1 LAGKNWGWLS
11 FASWEIEGLTF
22 QGLSINLKYNFGF
35 LKRRRMK
42 KFSYKDS
49 GVDIEKGDAF
59 VQAIKPIVESTFRP
73 EVLTKI
79 GGFAGCVSLNLER
92 YKKPILVSSTDGV
105 GTKLKIAFMMDRHDT
120 IGIDLVAMCV
130 NDIVVSGAKPLF
142 LLDYFATSK
151 LDTERSMKV
160 ISGVVKGCIEAECSL
175 IGGETAEMPGFYKGG
190 EYDLAGFAVG
200 IVEDSQLIDGSNVTV
215 GDKLIGIASNGLHS
229 NGYSLVRK
237 LLLDQYKMNLEQ
249 RIGEIKEILGDELLR
264 PTRIYVKTI
273 LNLARDFH
281 ISGIAHITGGG
292 ITGNLP
298 RVIPKGCKAIVQK
311 RSWDIPPIFP
321 FLKEKGNISEEEMLR
336 TFNNGIGMVLVVKS
350 KEVEDILARLRSL
363 GEKAFTIGEVGKME
377 REQETLEFI

>member
-1 LAGKNWGWLS
+1 VKKWFYKN
-11 FASWEIEGLTF
+11 A
-22 QGLSINLKYNFGF
+22 
-35 LKRRRMK
+35 
-42 KFSYKDS
+42 

-59 VQAIKPIVESTFRP
+59 VQAIKPMVESTFRP

-105 GTKLKIAFMMDRHDT
+105 GTKLKIAFSMNRHDT
-120 IGIDLVAMCV
+120 VGIDLVAMCV

-151 LDTERSMKV
+151 LDPEKSTKV
-160 ISGVVKGCIEAECSL
+160 VSGIVKGCIEAECSL

-200 IVEDSQLIDGSNVTV
+200 IVEDSQVIDGSGVTV
-215 GDKLIGIASNGLHS
+215 GDKLIGIASSGLHS

-237 LLLDQYKMNLEQ
+237 LLLDQLKMDLEK
-249 RIGEIKEILGDELLR
+249 RVEEIGEVLGEELLR
-264 PTRIYVKTI
+264 PTRIYVKTV
-273 LNLARDFH
+273 LNLARDFN
-281 ISGIAHITGGG
+281 IVGIAHITGGG

-298 RVIPKGCKAIVQK
+298 RIIPKGCKAIVQK
-311 RSWDIPPIFP
+311 GAWDIPPIFS

-336 TFNNGIGMVLVVKS
+336 TFNNGVGMILIVRS
-350 KEVEDILARLRSL
+350 KEVEDILGRLRSL
-363 GEKAFTIGEVGKME
+363 GEKSFIIGEVGRAE
-377 REQETLEFI
+377 REQEKIEFV